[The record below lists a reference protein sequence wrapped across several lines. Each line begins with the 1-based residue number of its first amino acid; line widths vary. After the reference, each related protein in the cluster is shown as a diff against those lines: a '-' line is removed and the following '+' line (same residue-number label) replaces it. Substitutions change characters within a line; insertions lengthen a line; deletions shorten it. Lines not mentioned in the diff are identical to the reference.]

1 MATPHLYY
9 RYNSKSSN
17 KNINS
22 SGNSTEVDR
31 FIPKSVSRNAY
42 KSIPMLNGFDIS
54 YSELCEKSPSPERLS
69 SPEFFNELRNT
80 GHYESISTT
89 NEFSM
94 SSISSS
100 SESQVTRS
108 RSARASRNDYSKL
121 TKEQKDHRKNIAHS
135 LGFQLPDRVF
145 TFETTSAEILE
156 KNKAIKNCFGPGS
169 CAEIRSTFDF
179 STLSPDVARYYIA
192 NSNARSAS
200 PQRQI
205 QRPAKRVKSHIP
217 YRVLD
222 APCLRNDFYSN
233 LISWSRT
240 TNNVLVG
247 LGCSVYIWSEK
258 EGAVSIL
265 DHQYLSEKRDLV
277 TCVSFCPYNTYFI
290 VGTKFGRIL
299 LYDQKEF
306 FHSNNTN
313 KKEPVFVFQT
323 ESFKG
328 ICCLEWFKPGEIC
341 KFYVGEE
348 NGNVSLFEIK
358 SLHFPIKNWSK
369 RQKLED
375 ENLIGLKLHSTYQA
389 QAQQVCGI
397 SLNEHANLLA
407 VGGNDNSCSLWDIS
421 DLDKPIKKFVLPHKA
436 AVKAIAFCPWS
447 KSLLATGG
455 GSKDRCIKFWHTS
468 TGTLLDEIYT
478 SGQVTSLIWSLRHK
492 QIVATFGFGDTKNPV
507 LITLYSYPK
516 LSKLLEVRSP
526 NPLRVL
532 SAVISPSSMAICVA
546 TNDETIR
553 FYELWNDKEEIINEI
568 QESGIYGSNIIE
580 YMEGIET
587 THNKRIR

>member
-1 MATPHLYY
+1 MATPHLNH
-9 RYNSKSSN
+9 RHNSRNSN
-17 KNINS
+17 KKVNS
-22 SGNSTEVDR
+22 SGNAVEVDR

-80 GHYESISTT
+80 GNYESISIT
-89 NEFSM
+89 NEFSI

-100 SESQVTRS
+100 SDSQIARGE
-108 RSARASRNDYSKL
+108 SARASRKDDSKL
-121 TKEQKDHRKNIAHS
+121 TKEQKNHRKNIAHS

-145 TFETTSAEILE
+145 KFESTSVETQE
-156 KNKAIKNCFGPGS
+156 KNLIMKNSLVSGS
-169 CAEIRSTFDF
+169 SVGIRTTFDF
-179 STLSPDVARYYIA
+179 GTLSPDVARYYIA
-192 NSNARSAS
+192 NSNARSAP
-200 PQRQI
+200 PQKGL
-205 QRPAKRVKSHIP
+205 QRPVKRVKSHIP

-233 LISWSRT
+233 LISWSTT

-258 EGAVSIL
+258 DGAISIL

-306 FHSNNTN
+306 FHST
-313 KKEPVFVFQT
+313 KKDEKEPVFVFQT

-328 ICCLEWFKPGEIC
+328 ICCLEWFKPGDVC
-341 KFYVGEE
+341 KFFIGEE

-358 SLHFPIKNWSK
+358 NLHFPLKKWNK
-369 RQKLED
+369 RQKFEE

-397 SLNEHANLLA
+397 SLNEHSGLLA

-421 DLDKPIKKFVLPHKA
+421 NLDKPVKKFVLPHKA

-492 QIVATFGFGDTKNPV
+492 QIVATFGFGDTRNPV
-507 LITLYSYPK
+507 LITLYSYPR
-516 LSKLLEVRSP
+516 LSKLLEVKSP
-526 NPLRVL
+526 SPLRVL
-532 SAVISPSSMAICVA
+532 SAVISPSSTAICVA